1 MNTTAGTLS
10 LQDKLN
16 ILADAAKYDVACTSS
31 GSDRRGRKGFLGNA
45 SAAQVD
51 ARVTVAGQM
60 VEQVAGCG
68 VRDRSDGIKV
78 IVNDVGLT

>member
-45 SAAQVD
+45 SAAGICHSF
-51 ARVTVAGQM
+51 A
-60 VEQVAGCG
+60 
-68 VRDRSDGIKV
+68 SDGRCISLLKIAMSV
-78 IVNDVGLT
+78 FSTAVTA